1 MLCDNWV
8 LDRTNSKT
16 RPRSKLRIEGVFHPA
31 LELVSWYLSLNVN
44 FLNIF
49 FSDLFSHVIPFPLLR
64 NPPFP
69 LKIQSLGRYLA
80 LIYQGTHLAFTRCT
94 VDIWEV
100 LFRQEGKLIAGPAC
114 CWSDPLGFHIFVI
127 SPGTSRHS
135 PKLPIP
141 IRGHSLLFLSL
152 PASWYG
158 R

>member
-1 MLCDNWV
+1 M
-8 LDRTNSKT
+8 
-16 RPRSKLRIEGVFHPA
+16 
-31 LELVSWYLSLNVN
+31 SWYLSLNVN

-127 SPGTSRHS
+127 SPGTSCHS

-141 IRGHSLLFLSL
+141 SEVILCSFFHCQLPGMAAECLVFTALSL
-152 PASWYG
+152 NLAGLMRGLFKNIQQWLN
-158 R
+158 